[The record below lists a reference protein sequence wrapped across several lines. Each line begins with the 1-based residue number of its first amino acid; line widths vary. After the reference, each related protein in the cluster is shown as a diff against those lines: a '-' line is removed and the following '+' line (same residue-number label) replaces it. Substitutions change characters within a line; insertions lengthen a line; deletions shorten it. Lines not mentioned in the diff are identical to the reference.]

1 MALTKENILSHPKEG
16 PLLKLYRMDAM
27 ILILVILLTC
37 HKLDQSELQRSEN
50 FPALL
55 NILVSE
61 EKTKLVTQLFKKT
74 SGSF

>member
-16 PLLKLYRMDAM
+16 PLYRMEAM

-61 EKTKLVTQLFKKT
+61 EKTKLVT
-74 SGSF
+74 